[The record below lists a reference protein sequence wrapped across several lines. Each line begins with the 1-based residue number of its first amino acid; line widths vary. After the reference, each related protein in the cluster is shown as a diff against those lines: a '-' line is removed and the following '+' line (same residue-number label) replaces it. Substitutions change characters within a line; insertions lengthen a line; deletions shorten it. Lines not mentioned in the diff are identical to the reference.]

1 MRNVRYLIVLI
12 LGAALALPAAQ
23 AQEFRILNPITT
35 PGLRAPLPAGAQPVA
50 QPRTID
56 RRQLETAVQALAAA
70 WNTPAL
76 EAQLAPNFYDK
87 SRLDDVLNTNVPR
100 DAKLRV
106 LGIQGVQILDQYMIP
121 DASGL
126 FDTYVSRVS
135 ATVRTQVEFTS
146 TTDSSFQRRDGTN
159 EFILK
164 VTQRVLR

>member
-1 MRNVRYLIVLI
+1 MNMRLHLFGLVLGT
-12 LGAALALPAAQ
+12 LAAGAVH
-23 AQEFRILNPITT
+23 AQEFRLLNPITT
-35 PGLRAPLPAGAQPVA
+35 PGVRAPLPAGAQPVA

-56 RRQLETAVQALAAA
+56 RRQLEAAVQTLAAA

-76 EAQLAPNFYDK
+76 EAKLSDTFYDK
-87 SRLDDVLNTNVPR
+87 SRLDDVLNTSVPR

-106 LGIQGVQILDQYMIP
+106 LGIQGVQILDQYKIP

-135 ATVRTQVEFTS
+135 VTARTQVEFTS

-164 VTQRVLR
+164 VTQRVLQ